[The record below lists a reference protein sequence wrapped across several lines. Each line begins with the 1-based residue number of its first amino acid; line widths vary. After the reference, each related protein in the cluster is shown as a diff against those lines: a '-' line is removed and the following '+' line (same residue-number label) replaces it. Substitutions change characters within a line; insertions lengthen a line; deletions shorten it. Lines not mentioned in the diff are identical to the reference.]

1 MLLDS
6 GIIIAYYNRRD
17 EWHQAAVGL
26 LDAEEILLLPAPVI
40 PEVDYLLG
48 RRMGLPAQMAL
59 YEDIGSQVYQVVE
72 LSEPGY
78 QRVLELNRQYQS
90 LRLGFVD
97 AAVIAIAEELGIR
110 RIATLDRR
118 HFGAVESKIGLELW
132 PQTKTPPLRA
142 GFQT

>member
-6 GIIIAYYNRRD
+6 GILFAYYNRRD
-17 EWHQAAVGL
+17 AWHQVAVGL

-78 QRVLELNRQYQS
+78 PRVLELNRQYQS

-118 HFGAVESKIGLELW
+118 HFGAVESKIGLELL
-132 PQTKTPPLRA
+132 P
-142 GFQT
+142 

>member
-17 EWHQAAVGL
+17 EWHQVAVGL

-48 RRMGLPAQMAL
+48 RRIGLAAQMAL

-72 LSEPGY
+72 LSEAGY
-78 QRVLELNRQYQS
+78 QRVLEFNRQYQS

-118 HFGAVESKIGLELW
+118 HFGAVESKIRLELL
-132 PQTKTPPLRA
+132 P
-142 GFQT
+142 

>member
-17 EWHQAAVGL
+17 EWHQMAVGL

-72 LSEPGY
+72 LSEAGY

-97 AAVIAIAEELGIR
+97 AAVIAIA
-110 RIATLDRR
+110 
-118 HFGAVESKIGLELW
+118 AVESKIGLELL
-132 PQTKTPPLRA
+132 P
-142 GFQT
+142 

>member
-6 GIIIAYYNRRD
+6 GIITTYHNRRD
-17 EWHQAAVGL
+17 EWHQVAVGL

-118 HFGAVESKIGLELW
+118 HFGAVESKIGLELL
-132 PQTKTPPLRA
+132 P
-142 GFQT
+142 

>member
-6 GIIIAYYNRRD
+6 GMLIAYYNRRD
-17 EWHQAAVGL
+17 EWHQVAVGL

-40 PEVDYLLG
+40 PEVDHLLG
-48 RRMGLPAQMAL
+48 RRLGLAAQMAL

-72 LSEPGY
+72 LSEAGY
-78 QRVLELNRQYQS
+78 QRVLEFNRQYQS

-97 AAVIAIAEELGIR
+97 AAVIAIAEELGIG

-118 HFGAVESKIGLELW
+118 HFGAVESKIRLELL
-132 PQTKTPPLRA
+132 P
-142 GFQT
+142 